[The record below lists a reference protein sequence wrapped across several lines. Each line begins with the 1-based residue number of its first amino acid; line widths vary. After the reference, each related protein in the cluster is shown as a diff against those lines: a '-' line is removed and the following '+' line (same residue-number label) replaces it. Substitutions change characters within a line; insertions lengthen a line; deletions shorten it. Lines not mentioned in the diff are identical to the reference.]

1 VFRHSATNGANAE
14 TAPLKTD
21 LYLVLVVAE
30 IKLLFGATSLL
41 CLPFAGV

>member
-1 VFRHSATNGANAE
+1 VFRLSPSNGANAE

-21 LYLVLVVAE
+21 LYLILVVAK

-41 CLPFAGV
+41 CLLFAGV